1 MWILTPSPQR
11 KGRNGKQGNTDMYT
25 ITKEI
30 QTRTTGYDD
39 ADSRE
44 TTIGDGWR
52 VREYTTKNGNYQS
65 IDMSAH
71 DIDFASIKTTN
82 RTLKIYSGKK
92 VKVKILS
99 FTDGDGI
106 NHEINLFSER
116 Y

>member
-1 MWILTPSPQR
+1 
-11 KGRNGKQGNTDMYT
+11 MYT
-25 ITKEI
+25 ITNDI
-30 QTRTTGYDD
+30 QTMVTDLEKATR
-39 ADSRE
+39 RE
-44 TTIGDGWR
+44 TNIGNGWR
-52 VREYTTKNGNYQS
+52 VSEYTAKNSDYQS
-65 IDMSAH
+65 VEISAH

-82 RTLKIYSGKK
+82 RTLKIYNGEK